1 MKIKQKIV
9 IAIAAIVLVI
19 SVVLN
24 ITLLCTD
31 IFDGT
36 YTKFKNGYSTKI
48 TFFDNTYSSV
58 SQKNGQI
65 TSTDFG
71 FYQYI
76 PSSKYNKAEYNTL
89 ILESNKSNSSTGYKR
104 NSVFSITYAP
114 DGEDAVTYTCSTAI
128 FLQVLYALLILG
140 SMIFIL
146 IYYNRVA
153 LPGIR
158 KKMQKDMSAS
168 LDVIQLNELKKGGE

>member
-1 MKIKQKIV
+1 MKTKQKIV
-9 IAIAAIVLVI
+9 IAIASIILAISVIFNIVLLSSDVFQGNY
-19 SVVLN
+19 SHN
-24 ITLLCTD
+24 EDGD
-31 IFDGT
+31 I
-36 YTKFKNGYSTKI
+36 TKI

-65 TSTDFG
+65 TSTNFG

-76 PSSKYNKAEYNTL
+76 PSSKYKEAQYDTL
-89 ILESNKSNSSTGYKR
+89 ILVSNKSNSSTGYKR
-104 NSVFSITYAP
+104 NSVFSFTYAP
-114 DGEDAVTYTCSTAI
+114 DSEDAVTYTCGTAI

-158 KKMQKDMSAS
+158 KKMQQDMSDS